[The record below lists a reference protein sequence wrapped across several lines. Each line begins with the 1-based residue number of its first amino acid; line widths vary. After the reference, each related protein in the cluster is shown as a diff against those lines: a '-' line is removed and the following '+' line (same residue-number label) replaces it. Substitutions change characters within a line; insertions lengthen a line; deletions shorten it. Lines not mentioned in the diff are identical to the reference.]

1 MEGITGRFKAR
12 GDSPVLHC
20 LAFGVAYALLAE
32 AGEWLTDSATQF
44 STFWPAAG
52 LYAAALLVTER
63 RRWPVL
69 IAAAAVADLAVCLH
83 VGRSPVLTAAT
94 LIADPLEA
102 YLAARL
108 VLRAVGGTPDM
119 SRLRDVL
126 LLMVFAVFAAPA
138 AGATVDCLAVAYRY
152 GRSPL
157 LPWAEWWSG
166 DALGILVVTPLI
178 LAWSGPGTSGRHAIR
193 KAPAEFAGLLVAAVT
208 MTWVVF
214 RRTGQGEMLH
224 QYLVL
229 PVFVWAAMRF
239 GARGVTAAGFL
250 MAATTSFMTAL
261 GTSAGPRALAPAAA
275 PVQLL
280 IGVAVA
286 TALILA
292 AALSEQ
298 RRTERALRL
307 ARYAL
312 DHGSDGFLVIDPQ
325 GLVSFANEG
334 AGRMFGCPAAELLG
348 RPIAELDPGLPTASW
363 TARWSEMRKG
373 GTTLYETSFAVGEGR
388 RIVAEVSLSYLSFD
402 GQEYGVW
409 SARDV
414 SDRKRAEVTQR
425 LASVGTLAAGV
436 AHEINNPLTY
446 VTSNLSFVGDLLA
459 RLRGADRGVE
469 EAEAAIR
476 EAIDGARRVRNIVR
490 DLKFVSRAP
499 DDRRVEVDIHAEIR
513 SALNLAQ
520 TEIRHRARLVTRL
533 DPVPPTKASEGQL
546 GQVFVNLL
554 VNAAQ
559 SIPEGNPS
567 LHTVRLFTRTD
578 VEGWAVVEVSDTGAG
593 MPADVR
599 ARIFEPFF
607 TTKPVGTGTGL
618 GLSICHGIVSGIGG
632 TIEVDSV
639 EGRGTTFRVRLP
651 PAVPTDTARLAGR
664 HPSQP
669 GIPHGRVLVV
679 DDEPLIGRSVARML
693 AREHE
698 VVSVTD
704 PRLAL
709 ARLLSGERFDLVLCD
724 VMMPGMGGVEFL
736 QELEKRRPGAGAT
749 VVLMTGGPFT
759 SAAQDFLEH
768 SAQAHLQKPFEAE
781 VLRELLRKRLSPSL
795 AAG

>member
-1 MEGITGRFKAR
+1 MVGITGRLQKGR
-12 GDSPVLHC
+12 EGPLLHC
-20 LAFGVAYALLAE
+20 LAFGVAYALMAE
-32 AGEWLTDSATQF
+32 AGEWLTDSASQF

-52 LYAAALLVTER
+52 LYVAALLLTER
-63 RRWPVL
+63 RRWPV
-69 IAAAAVADLAVCLH
+69 IVAAAAVADLAVCIH
-83 VGRSPVLTAAT
+83 VGRSPLLTVAT
-94 LIADPLEA
+94 LLGDPLEA
-102 YLAARL
+102 CLAAWL
-108 VLRAVGGTPDM
+108 VLRAVGGVPNM

-126 LLMVFAVFAAPA
+126 VVMVFAVLVAPV
-138 AGATVDCLAVAYRY
+138 AGATVDALAVAYHY
-152 GRSPL
+152 GRSPVG
-157 LPWAEWWSG
+157 PWAEWWSG
-166 DALGILVVTPLI
+166 DALGILVVAPLI
-178 LAWSGPGTSGRHAIR
+178 VAWSGPAASGRTTFR
-193 KAPAEFAGLLVAAVT
+193 RPAEFAALLVAAVA
-208 MTWVVF
+208 MTWLVF
-214 RRTGQGEMLH
+214 HRADQGEILH
-224 QYLVL
+224 QYVVL
-229 PVFVWAAMRF
+229 PVFVWAAMRL
-239 GARGVTAAGFL
+239 GSRGVTATGFL
-250 MAATTSFMTAL
+250 MAATTAFATTIA
-261 GTSAGPRALAPAAA
+261 SAGGPRALAPAAA

-280 IGVAVA
+280 IGVAVS

-325 GLVSFANEG
+325 GKVSFANDG
-334 AGRMFGCPAAELLG
+334 AGRMFGCPAVQLLD
-348 RPIAELDPGLPTASW
+348 RLISDLDPGLPLPSW
-363 TARWSEMRKG
+363 TGRWREMRKG
-373 GTTLYETSFAVGEGR
+373 GTALYETSLAGPAGQR
-388 RIVAEVSLSYLSFD
+388 LVAEVSLSYLSFD

-414 SDRKRAEVTQR
+414 SDRRRAEATQR

-446 VTSNLSFVGDLLA
+446 VTSNLAYVADLLA

-499 DDRRVEVDIHAEIR
+499 DDRRVEVDIHTEIR

-533 DPVPPTKASEGQL
+533 DPVPPTRASEGQL

-554 VNAAQ
+554 VNAAH
-559 SIPEGNPS
+559 SIPEGSPS
-567 LHTVRLFTRTD
+567 IHTVRISTRTD
-578 VEGWAVVEVSDTGAG
+578 IEGWAVVEVSDTGAG
-593 MPADVR
+593 IPADIR

-618 GLSICHGIVSGIGG
+618 GLSICHGIVSSIGG
-632 TIEVDSV
+632 TIEVDSA
-639 EGRGTTFRVRLP
+639 EKRGTTFRVRLP
-651 PAVPTDTARLAGR
+651 PAVPVDAARLAG
-664 HPSQP
+664 HASSPP

-704 PRLAL
+704 PKLAL
-709 ARLLSGERFDLVLCD
+709 SRLVAGEHFDLVLCD
-724 VMMPGMGGVEFL
+724 VMMPGMGGVDFV
-736 QELEKRRPGAGAT
+736 QELDRQRPGAGAG

-759 SAAQDFLEH
+759 AAAQEFLEH
-768 SAQAHLQKPFEAE
+768 SSQPHLQKPFEAE
-781 VLRELLRKRLSPSL
+781 TLRELLRGHMGHAR
-795 AAG
+795 AAS